1 MLPLTFAG
9 AGWALTNLGM
19 AGPLG
24 VHVGIV
30 GVAVTLVGVYRIRWR
45 NQTLTWT
52 FWTTGGLLASLLAL
66 FLPIPRMFVHLVVIA
81 VLQTAVAVGLATGV
95 RECLV
100 GGGADPSTKG
110 VAHLPILRSI
120 ILVLFG
126 VTLAAVT
133 VDALVLAVPQGIFL
147 LLSLAALAA
156 NLWLAGIVLRVRDAP
171 SVQEH
176 STRST

>member
-52 FWTTGGLLASLLAL
+52 FWGTGGLLVSLLAL

-81 VLQTAVAVGLATGV
+81 VLQTAVAVSLATGV

-100 GGGADPSTKG
+100 GGRAAPSMQRG
-110 VAHLPILRSI
+110 AHLPILRSI

-126 VTLAAVT
+126 ATLAAVT

-156 NLWLAGIVLRVRDAP
+156 HLWLAGILLRVRDAP
-171 SVQEH
+171 SVQGH
-176 STRST
+176 STR